1 MENKKLTDDELW
13 ELSGEDRP
21 ITREE
26 LGLSE
31 INEDGFYYVQIL

>member
-1 MENKKLTDDELW
+1 MENKKLTDDDLW
-13 ELSGEDRP
+13 EDRP